1 MTITK
6 TFRALPGYFITF
18 PNENAKPVDSSKI
31 NHLELNECK
40 SWKQL
45 YDSIPKDTPTHEYK
59 ILIVARHGQGYHN
72 AAIDRYGEDKWDE
85 YWSMLEGDE
94 HGEWVDSKLTPLG
107 KKQVFNTGSN
117 VILPIIQDL
126 GFLPHIYFSS
136 PMRRCLET
144 FIESWT
150 PVFCRF
156 LPPETEV
163 SPFILENL
171 RETLG
176 EHTCDKRVDHSI
188 AVEEYQNYKM
198 KSNNVI
204 TWKYSENYPEVDQLW
219 SADWREPQSEM
230 DARVNNGLIEVFE
243 KLSPEEKL
251 VSITC
256 HSGVIGSI
264 LRNLKH
270 PEIQNLDTG
279 KIVAVVVEVAKH

>member
-6 TFRALPGYFITF
+6 TFRALPGYFVAF
-18 PNENAKPVDSSKI
+18 PKKNSKPVDSSKL
-31 NHLELNECK
+31 NHLELLGHK

-59 ILIVARHGQGYHN
+59 LLIVARHGQGYHN
-72 AAIDRYGEDKWDE
+72 AALDRYGEDKWDE
-85 YWSMLEGDE
+85 YWSLLEGDE
-94 HGEWVDSKLTPLG
+94 YGEWVDSKLTPLG
-107 KKQVFNTGSN
+107 KKQVSNTGLN
-117 VILPIIQDL
+117 VLLPIIQDL

-150 PVFCRF
+150 PVFRE
-156 LPPETEV
+156 LQPPETHV

-198 KSNNVI
+198 KTGNVI
-204 TWKYSENYPEVDQLW
+204 NWKYSKDYPEVDQLW
-219 SADWREPQSEM
+219 RADWREPQLEM
-230 DARVNNGLIEVFE
+230 DTRVNNGLVEVFE
-243 KLSPEEKL
+243 KLTSEEKF

>member
-6 TFRALPGYFITF
+6 TFRALPGYFIAF
-18 PNENAKPVDSSKI
+18 PNENAKPVDSNKI
-31 NHLELNECK
+31 NHLELIGCK

-107 KKQVFNTGSN
+107 KKQAFNTGSK

-150 PVFCRF
+150 PVFCKF
-156 LPPETEV
+156 LPPETAV

-198 KSNNVI
+198 ASNNVI
-204 TWKYSENYPEVDQLW
+204 TWKYSENYPEIDQLW

-243 KLSPEEKL
+243 KLTPEEKL

-279 KIVAVVVEVAKH
+279 KIVAVVIEVVKH